1 MNVVS
6 IPIFEYGHAIEAKAK
21 SSAVPTAFR
30 TDPRRDRTTAKT
42 ASTAKAAMIGGD
54 SHAAY

>member
-30 TDPRRDRTTAKT
+30 IDPRRERTTAKN
-42 ASTAKAAMIGGD
+42 ASTAKAAMIGEY
-54 SHAAY
+54 SQAA